1 MHYKF
6 TKYVIGIQLESFDN
20 FFVWTNYFKKKLIDV
35 NKKYLKKN
43 IITTGYIKK
52 ESNKNKSKKINVL
65 YLIDL
70 NISFKEISKKIILIS
85 KIKNINLMI
94 KLKPQKGSDFE
105 WENFAKNKKIKIF
118 YNEHLDEINVL
129 YNIDYFIC
137 TISTA
142 LLEAPS
148 YNAMPIKIKTT
159 NDFADDLIKE
169 RLVVFVKDD
178 KKLIKEIKK
187 RPNRLKINQIFKKVW
202 GNQKYNDSF
211 VKRKIKNILEIK
223 K

>member
-94 KLKPQKGSDFE
+94 KLKPQKGSDIE

-118 YNEHLDEINVL
+118 YNEHLDEINIL

-187 RPNRLKINQIFKKVW
+187 RPNRLKIKKFLKSL
-202 GNQKYNDSF
+202 GKS
-211 VKRKIKNILEIK
+211 KIQ
-223 K
+223 

>member
-1 MHYKF
+1 
-6 TKYVIGIQLESFDN
+6 
-20 FFVWTNYFKKKLIDV
+20 
-35 NKKYLKKN
+35 
-43 IITTGYIKK
+43 
-52 ESNKNKSKKINVL
+52 
-65 YLIDL
+65 
-70 NISFKEISKKIILIS
+70 
-85 KIKNINLMI
+85 MI
-94 KLKPQKGSDFE
+94 KLKPQKGSDTE

-169 RLVVFVKDD
+169 KLVVFVKDD

-187 RPNRLKINQIFKKVW
+187 RPNRL
-202 GNQKYNDSF
+202 
-211 VKRKIKNILEIK
+211 RIK
-223 K
+223 KTFLKKFGKSKIQ